1 MSKNKSKS
9 LYTTQGYL
17 DVEGIV
23 QKGYPFNFIW
33 GGRGTGKTYGGLKYV
48 VEHNKTFMYS
58 RTKQTQLDKIKN
70 VELSPFKPLN
80 ADNDWNIQP
89 FPVDDIAGFY
99 RTELNEKDRL
109 VPVGSPVGYA
119 SAITTLANLRG
130 FSAEDVSVWIWDEF
144 IPQKGDRVPKGI
156 ATSFLHGYET
166 MNRNRE
172 LKGLSPLQV
181 LCFSNSDNVG
191 CELFASLGLIR
202 KVADMSRKHQE
213 TAFLRDRGIALYN
226 LCNSPISQA
235 KQNTALYK
243 MVGKD
248 SGFSQMALG
257 NEFYNTD
264 YSDVRTQNLS
274 EYLPLVF
281 FEEIAIY
288 EHKSSDMLYV
298 CKHKQGEPIRTFIGI
313 NEKNIK
319 AFKRYY
325 SWIWNINYL
334 EDKIYFEDIESKFL
348 LDSYFHM

>member
-1 MSKNKSKS
+1 MRNNSKS
-9 LYTTQGYL
+9 LFSPQGY
-17 DVEGIV
+17 VNIKRIV
-23 QKGYPFNFIW
+23 DKDYPFNFIW

-48 VEHNKTFMYS
+48 VENNKTFMYS

-70 VELSPFKPLN
+70 IELSPFKPLN
-80 ADNDWNIQP
+80 ADLNWNIQP

-99 RTELNEKDRL
+99 RTEFNEKDRL
-109 VPVGSPVGYA
+109 VPVGNPVGYA

-130 FSAEDVSVWIWDEF
+130 FSAEDVSIWIWDEF
-144 IPQKGDRVPKGI
+144 IPQKGDKVPKGI

-172 LKGLSPLQV
+172 LKGLPPLQV

-191 CELFASLGLIR
+191 CELFAQLGLIR
-202 KVADMSRKHQE
+202 KVAEMSRKRQE
-213 TAFLRDRGIALYN
+213 TAYIKERGIALYN
-226 LCNSPISQA
+226 LCNSPISRA
-235 KQNTALYK
+235 KEETALYK

-257 NEFYNTD
+257 NEFYDVD
-264 YSDVRTQNLS
+264 YSDVRAQNLK
-274 EYLPLVF
+274 EYVPLVF

-288 EHKSSDMLYV
+288 EHKTQDMLYV
-298 CKHKQGEPIRTFIGI
+298 TKHKQGTPYRVFTGV

-319 AFKRYY
+319 AFRRFY

-334 EDKIYFEDIESKFL
+334 EDRILFEDIESKFL

>member
-1 MSKNKSKS
+1 MSSKKKSE
-9 LYTTQGYL
+9 LYTPQGYL
-17 DVEGIV
+17 NIKRIV
-23 QKGYPFNFIW
+23 DNGYPFNFIW
-33 GGRGTGKTYGGLKYV
+33 GGRGTGKTYGGLKYALE
-48 VEHNKTFMYS
+48 EHKTIMYS

-70 VELSPFKPLN
+70 KELSPFKPI
-80 ADNDWNIQP
+80 NDDLGYNIQP
-89 FPVDDIAGFY
+89 YAINNIAGFY
-99 RTELNEKDRL
+99 HTEEDEDGKAT
-109 VPVGSPVGYA
+109 PVGKPIGYG
-119 SAITTLANLRG
+119 SAITTLSNLRG
-130 FSAEDVSVWIWDEF
+130 FSAEDVSLWIWDEF
-144 IPQKGDRVPKGI
+144 IPQKGERVPRGI
-156 ATSFLHGYET
+156 AESFLHGYET

-172 LKGLSPLQV
+172 LKGLPPLQV

-202 KVADMSRKHQE
+202 KVADMSRKRQE
-213 TAFLRDRGIALYN
+213 TAFLKSRGIALYN

-235 KQNTALYK
+235 KKETALYK
-243 MVGKD
+243 MVGEH

-257 NEFYNTD
+257 NEFYDTD

-298 CKHKQGEPIRTFIGI
+298 CKHKQGTPIRTFTGI

-325 SWIWNINYL
+325 AWIWNINYL